1 MHNAATLYAYVL
13 VLLTRH
19 NFRTQRMEIIHFSV
33 NTHIEVDTRIWQS
46 MVQYFVTCEDVNV
59 LICLIQI

>member
-13 VLLTRH
+13 LIRH

-33 NTHIEVDTRIWQS
+33 NTHMEVYARIWQS
-46 MVQYFVTCEDVNV
+46 MVQYFVTCEGINV
-59 LICLIQI
+59 LSNMFNTDI